1 MTDPPLHPKKREGW
15 LGLSLTVL
23 LCLGFLFWW
32 FRPARETW
40 IPHSTADL
48 VGRALAEPNL
58 DAPVD
63 RLVLDFDLME
73 TAILQARLAMVPE
86 SLQTAGFIAEPI
98 VQARTIRQLAQA
110 QLNQDAKQL
119 SESLRMCDRITD
131 APLRDQMKE
140 EILIQLAMLGF
151 SDVVLPE
158 AKTPLLRARVA
169 RRLAETDGQDVART
183 LLAEQ
188 EALLPTLPPADVT
201 ALLPELAWTRVQLA
215 IIDGPHQAFDAIRRV
230 PAPEQDALW
239 LDLFRVCFGRGDT
252 AASDSAAVSGQIT
265 APALRRQIELEAL
278 QSNIPLRPAEAI
290 LAEIQ
295 EKLKATAP
303 GLEQVRLLLELAD
316 THRRATGPEA
326 AAIPLRSALE
336 AAKALPDPVQRAT
349 LLAELTELLP
359 DALLFPESKQALQ
372 DATEAARGII
382 APDQRLPL
390 LVVILHH
397 AFNAGEI
404 QTAAALATEAMEIAP
419 KVKLS
424 PPLVTELAEF
434 LTRLGDW
441 PAALSLLPEVESKTA
456 APDAQPSKTPES
468 GPPVT
473 SPLPATP
480 AAETAASRRRAL
492 LDAIATTAAEDAIG
506 YDPAAPPNRGE
517 PLDRIRNRA
526 ISDEPAAASYLP
538 GIPAGYQRARA
549 TLAIAKGL
557 LLPPIPSAETPL
569 PTDLSGPLDLLP
581 GQSPDVP
588 VMPEDP
594 EAK

>member
-1 MTDPPLHPKKREGW
+1 MTDPSLHPKKREGW

-40 IPHSTADL
+40 IPHSTAEL

-58 DAPVD
+58 DAPLD

-86 SLQTAGFIAEPI
+86 SLQTAGFIADPI

-131 APLRDQMKE
+131 VPLRDQMKE

-215 IIDGPHQAFDAIRRV
+215 IIDGPHQAFEAIRRV

-295 EKLKATAP
+295 QKLKATPP
-303 GLEQVRLLLELAD
+303 GPEQVRLFIELAD

-372 DATEAARGII
+372 EATESARGII

-404 QTAAALATEAMEIAP
+404 QTAAALATEALEIAP

-441 PAALSLLPEVESKTA
+441 PAALSLLPEVETKE
-456 APDAQPSKTPES
+456 PHPRMPSLPKPRS
-468 GPPVT
+468 PGLRSRHPFR
-473 SPLPATP
+473 PLPPRPGRISPPRP
-480 AAETAASRRRAL
+480 A
-492 LDAIATTAAEDAIG
+492 
-506 YDPAAPPNRGE
+506 
-517 PLDRIRNRA
+517 
-526 ISDEPAAASYLP
+526 
-538 GIPAGYQRARA
+538 
-549 TLAIAKGL
+549 
-557 LLPPIPSAETPL
+557 
-569 PTDLSGPLDLLP
+569 
-581 GQSPDVP
+581 
-588 VMPEDP
+588 
-594 EAK
+594 

>member
-1 MTDPPLHPKKREGW
+1 
-15 LGLSLTVL
+15 
-23 LCLGFLFWW
+23 
-32 FRPARETW
+32 
-40 IPHSTADL
+40 
-48 VGRALAEPNL
+48 
-58 DAPVD
+58 
-63 RLVLDFDLME
+63 
-73 TAILQARLAMVPE
+73 
-86 SLQTAGFIAEPI
+86 
-98 VQARTIRQLAQA
+98 
-110 QLNQDAKQL
+110 
-119 SESLRMCDRITD
+119 
-131 APLRDQMKE
+131 
-140 EILIQLAMLGF
+140 
-151 SDVVLPE
+151 
-158 AKTPLLRARVA
+158 
-169 RRLAETDGQDVART
+169 
-183 LLAEQ
+183 
-188 EALLPTLPPADVT
+188 
-201 ALLPELAWTRVQLA
+201 
-215 IIDGPHQAFDAIRRV
+215 
-230 PAPEQDALW
+230 
-239 LDLFRVCFGRGDT
+239 
-252 AASDSAAVSGQIT
+252 
-265 APALRRQIELEAL
+265 
-278 QSNIPLRPAEAI
+278 
-290 LAEIQ
+290 
-295 EKLKATAP
+295 
-303 GLEQVRLLLELAD
+303 LAD

-441 PAALSLLPEVESKTA
+441 PAALSLLPEIESNTA
-456 APDAQPSKTPES
+456 APDDQPSKTPES
-468 GPPVT
+468 GPPVP

-492 LDAIATTAAEDAIG
+492 LDAIATTAAEEAIG

>member
-1 MTDPPLHPKKREGW
+1 MTDPSLHPKKREGW

-86 SLQTAGFIAEPI
+86 SLQTAGFIADPI

-131 APLRDQMKE
+131 VPLRDQMKE

-215 IIDGPHQAFDAIRRV
+215 IIDGPHQAFEAIRRV

-239 LDLFRVCFGRGDT
+239 LDLFRVCFGRGET

-295 EKLKATAP
+295 QKLKATPP
-303 GLEQVRLLLELAD
+303 GPEQVRLLIELAD

-372 DATEAARGII
+372 EATESARGII

-404 QTAAALATEAMEIAP
+404 QTAAALATEALEIAP

-441 PAALSLLPEVESKTA
+441 PAALSLLPEIENKA
-456 APDAQPSKTPES
+456 AAADGQPSKTPES
-468 GPPVT
+468 GTPVA
-473 SPLPATP
+473 SALPSTESAV
-480 AAETAASRRRAL
+480 SRRRAL
-492 LDAIATTAAEDAIG
+492 LDAIATTAAEEAIG
-506 YDPAAPPNRGE
+506 YDPASPPNRGE

-569 PTDLSGPLDLLP
+569 PHDLSGPLDLLP

>member
-1 MTDPPLHPKKREGW
+1 
-15 LGLSLTVL
+15 
-23 LCLGFLFWW
+23 
-32 FRPARETW
+32 
-40 IPHSTADL
+40 
-48 VGRALAEPNL
+48 
-58 DAPVD
+58 
-63 RLVLDFDLME
+63 
-73 TAILQARLAMVPE
+73 
-86 SLQTAGFIAEPI
+86 
-98 VQARTIRQLAQA
+98 
-110 QLNQDAKQL
+110 
-119 SESLRMCDRITD
+119 
-131 APLRDQMKE
+131 
-140 EILIQLAMLGF
+140 
-151 SDVVLPE
+151 
-158 AKTPLLRARVA
+158 
-169 RRLAETDGQDVART
+169 
-183 LLAEQ
+183 
-188 EALLPTLPPADVT
+188 
-201 ALLPELAWTRVQLA
+201 LAWTRVQLA

-290 LAEIQ
+290 LAEIR

-303 GLEQVRLLLELAD
+303 GKDQVRLLLELAD

-424 PPLVTELAEF
+424 PPLVAELADF

-468 GPPVT
+468 GPPVP

-492 LDAIATTAAEDAIG
+492 LDAIATTAAEEAIG

-526 ISDEPAAASYLP
+526 ISDESAAASYLP

>member
-1 MTDPPLHPKKREGW
+1 MTDFPLHPKKREGW

-40 IPHSTADL
+40 IPHSTAEL

-58 DAPVD
+58 DAPLE

-86 SLQTAGFIAEPI
+86 SLQTAGFIADPI

-131 APLRDQMKE
+131 LPLRDQMKE

-215 IIDGPHQAFDAIRRV
+215 IIDGPHQAFEAIRRV

-278 QSNIPLRPAEAI
+278 QSNIPLRPADAI

-295 EKLKATAP
+295 QKLKATPP
-303 GLEQVRLLLELAD
+303 GPEQVRLFIELAD

-372 DATEAARGII
+372 DATEAAHGII

-404 QTAAALATEAMEIAP
+404 QTAAALATEALEIAP

-456 APDAQPSKTPES
+456 PPDDQPSKTPES
-468 GPPVT
+468 GSPVP

-480 AAETAASRRRAL
+480 AAEPAASRRRAL
-492 LDAIATTAAEDAIG
+492 LDAIATTAAEEAIG
-506 YDPAAPPNRGE
+506 YDPATPPNRGE

-569 PTDLSGPLDLLP
+569 PPDLSGPLDLLP